1 MAAGCPVVAAN
12 SGGIP
17 DIVTDGV
24 NGFLFD
30 PCDEEG
36 AINATRRLIESKA
49 EHELMRRN
57 AVAEAE
63 QWGWAAAT
71 RQLQQ
76 FYRQVLAQ
84 RSLPMAA

>member
-1 MAAGCPVVAAN
+1 M
-12 SGGIP
+12 
-17 DIVTDGV
+17 
-24 NGFLFD
+24 
-30 PCDEEG
+30 
-36 AINATRRLIESKA
+36 
-49 EHELMRRN
+49 MRHN

-63 QWGWAAAT
+63 RWGWVAAT